1 MRSLRTV
8 GWLVLPREF
17 CDPGAMSEVAL
28 PEYDELCRIE
38 ERSPVLLPPPA
49 TIPNE
54 PRSSSAHRH
63 QAVQITADRIQS
75 EPWSGD
81 RCAEFHHPQLSLK

>member
-17 CDPGAMSEVAL
+17 CDEGAMSEVAL
-28 PEYDELCRIE
+28 PEYNELCRTE
-38 ERSPVLLPPPA
+38 ESSAVLPPPHA

-63 QAVQITADRIQS
+63 QAVQITADLIQS
-75 EPWSGD
+75 EP
-81 RCAEFHHPQLSLK
+81 